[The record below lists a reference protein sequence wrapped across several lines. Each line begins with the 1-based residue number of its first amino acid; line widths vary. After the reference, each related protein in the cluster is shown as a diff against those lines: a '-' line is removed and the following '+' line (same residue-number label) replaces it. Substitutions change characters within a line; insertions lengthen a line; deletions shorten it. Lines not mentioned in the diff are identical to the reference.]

1 MLDDAGLFGH
11 RITVRRPSIYEDAF
25 KALNHL
31 GHALRGRI
39 QVRLTAL
46 PFHPLPFTSIG
57 FGSLALACVGFPLLP
72 PLLSPSPPLVPPS
85 LKTLKKKTPLP
96 FCR

>member
-39 QVRLTAL
+39 QVRPTCL
-46 PFHPLPFTSIG
+46 PFHPLPVTSISFAG
-57 FGSLALACVGFPLLP
+57 IGISSLYFH
-72 PLLSPSPPLVPPS
+72 
-85 LKTLKKKTPLP
+85 
-96 FCR
+96 

>member
-1 MLDDAGLFGH
+1 VLDDAGLFGH

-39 QVRLTAL
+39 QVW
-46 PFHPLPFTSIG
+46 
-57 FGSLALACVGFPLLP
+57 
-72 PLLSPSPPLVPPS
+72 PLVFPSIHCPS
-85 LKTLKKKTPLP
+85 LP
-96 FCR
+96 